1 MVLLPADSLFSPP
14 TRTGTARTE
23 RVTTPVASSSSG
35 QPTISGPSPRH
46 RSTRAPPMVSTSRSY
61 SPPRRDAH
69 DAATRGRYSH
79 ISTDAFSDDPFA
91 SLRRGSSSRFAQLTA
106 LPVGVYKTS
115 VTRFGRRRG
124 PALLCFC
131 CLALV
136 LTTLAFHGRYV
147 SGKRKWP
154 LVGGASTVVFDREQL
169 RKIWEWEILSG
180 HYPSTRPIPT
190 EIGFT
195 APPHNPALP
204 TSVASKIPTGSD
216 GGIVTYTIGTGAER
230 IYPEVKN
237 RPPEFGHPPRPIPGS
252 IIDLDIVFENCDFSS
267 GKYVRDCHE
276 MLRLGAGLDDAGRLR
291 RDNVDYLRYIYVL
304 DGEGDHVTSREAFTP
319 MLEDAPSRKVSDDWE
334 HDLPLPPYSQY
345 NPANRQSVPC
355 PPDDPRIFHMF
366 WAGPFTDKPY
376 MAMMAFLFTQNLGLH
391 LEDPASENNVC
402 RPQLWLWIS
411 RGPADAMPSDTAVEE
426 MYEELRN
433 NAWASPFLHPR
444 FKDVIKFQLWNTTE
458 QLDSIPELKND
469 WRKLGDE
476 LFRSEG
482 KLKNS
487 EAKKKVG
494 VPVDIDGKS
503 KVTHETYNKLPVV
516 LSDLVRFVLCHRYG
530 GVYLDV
536 DMLFLRDW
544 EELWGWSGSFSYRWS
559 HEDRYNTAVLRLRR
573 GSALGTFLIRTAL
586 KNGFDFHPTMMSKY
600 LRESNMERLLYRVP
614 DALFDPAW
622 LSTDLR
628 RKHWWS
634 SPEYFQRDRPPFP
647 FFTDFDQFFNT
658 PPEMSNAPSVVG
670 FDGFFR
676 GAYLYHYH
684 NEWWKPVDR
693 ARFWPDLG
701 PRFADAEKLGLAAIA
716 NKSAN
721 FPVGIVHND
730 KQDLDWA
737 TVLKRTFEAYIR
749 GERPNMYGEWI
760 RW

>member
-1 MVLLPADSLFSPP
+1 MP
-14 TRTGTARTE
+14 
-23 RVTTPVASSSSG
+23 
-35 QPTISGPSPRH
+35 
-46 RSTRAPPMVSTSRSY
+46 RSY
-61 SPPRRDAH
+61 SP
-69 DAATRGRYSH
+69 AAFDSSSRGRYSH
-79 ISTDAFSDDPFA
+79 ISTSSFGDDPFYHPSSSSSSFSA
-91 SLRRGSSSRFAQLTA
+91 FRYGSSRFAVLA
-106 LPVGVYKTS
+106 AVPAGLYKAS

-136 LTTLAFHGRYV
+136 LTTLAFHGRFA
-147 SGKRKWP
+147 SGARRWP
-154 LVGGASTVVFDREQL
+154 FVGRGSTVVFEREQL

-195 APPHNPALP
+195 APPSNPALP
-204 TSVASKIPTGSD
+204 ASAAFKAPAGSD
-216 GGIVTYTIGTGAER
+216 GRVVTHTVGTGAER

-252 IIDLDIVFENCDFSS
+252 IIDLDVIFENCDFSS

-276 MLRLGAGLDDAGRLR
+276 MLRLGAGLDDAARLR
-291 RDNVDYLRYIYVL
+291 REDVDYLRYIYVL
-304 DGEGDHVTSREAFTP
+304 DGEGDHITARDRNATAALPTP
-319 MLEDAPSRKVSDDWE
+319 PSKRASADWE

-345 NPANRQSVPC
+345 NPSHRQSSPC
-355 PPDDPRIFHMF
+355 PEDDPRIFHMF

-376 MAMMAFLFTQNLGLH
+376 MAMLAFLFTQNLGLH
-391 LEDPASENNVC
+391 LEDPAVENNVC
-402 RPQLWLWIS
+402 RPQLWLWVS
-411 RGPADAMPSDTAVEE
+411 RGPADAMPSPTAVEE
-426 MYEELRN
+426 MYDELRN

-444 FKDVIKFQLWNTTE
+444 FRDVIQFRLWNTTE
-458 QLDSIPELKND
+458 QLDGVEELRHD
-469 WRKLGDE
+469 WRSLGDE

-482 KLKNS
+482 RSKKE
-487 EAKKKVG
+487 EAKKKLG
-494 VPVDIDGKS
+494 VPVDLDGKS
-503 KVTHETYNKLPVV
+503 AVTHETYNKLPVV

-573 GSALGTFLIRTAL
+573 GSALGTFLLRTAL
-586 KNGFDFHPTMMSKY
+586 KNGFDFHPTMMSRY
-600 LRESNMERLLYRVP
+600 LKEAHMDRLLYRVP

-628 RKHWWS
+628 RAHWWS
-634 SPEYFQRDRPPFP
+634 SPEYFQRDRPPQP

-658 PPEMSNAPSVVG
+658 PPEASAAPSVVG

-684 NEWWKPVDR
+684 NEWWKPFDS

-701 PRFADAEKLGLAAIA
+701 PRFAEAEKMGRAAVA
-716 NKSAN
+716 NRSAN
-721 FPVGIVHND
+721 FPVGIVRND
-730 KQDLDWA
+730 KRDLDWA